1 MSLRARVAIAVGAVV
16 FVALAAVAAV
26 IYPAVG
32 ANLRG
37 QDDAALVQ
45 VAANAQ
51 TIAAK
56 LKQAH
61 TVGQL
66 VPFGSTQLQILPDAT
81 AGPVNGFVSVTG
93 HDVQVANGKARPY
106 FQDEAHGNVVYR
118 IYTMQFPDQPGVLVR
133 VARPASDATSTQT
146 SLGWLL
152 AALVP
157 VAAIGA
163 AVLALLAAGR
173 VLRPVGRL
181 TETVER
187 IRATGDLSAPIE
199 APGQDEISRLG
210 QAFAAMTAALNES
223 VGAQRRLVADASHE
237 LRTPLTSLITNLE
250 LLAERPDDPS
260 APALAAA
267 ALAEAGELRVLIN
280 DLVELARDGQAPF
293 HTEDVRLDLLAERV
307 AARAAG
313 RSPGLR
319 YELDCRPTLVRGD
332 PDALERAIGNLVDNA
347 LKWSPPEGRIRISTA
362 HGTVEVSD
370 DGPGIPADDLPY
382 IFDRFY
388 RSAQARAL
396 PGSGLGLAI
405 VRRIAGL
412 HGGKRP
418 QHLEAG
424 VRQTGRGGQR
434 REDAGDAETGSA
446 GAGGRRRHGLRRDQ
460 LEGYLFRE
468 RAPHSGRNVGQGRF
482 HRDRQQSRQPRR
494 GRERDHH
501 YRARGEGQEDRPIH
515 LHRHREGLQVR
526 RCHAADDLHQR
537 RAHERA

>member
-16 FVALAAVAAV
+16 FGALAIVAAV

-37 QDDAALVQ
+37 QDDASLVQ

-51 TIAAK
+51 AVTVK

-81 AGPVNGFVSVTG
+81 VGPTNGFVGVTD
-93 HDVQVANGKARPY
+93 HDVQVAHGTAKPY
-106 FQDEAHGNVVYR
+106 FRDEAYDHVVYR
-118 IYTMQFPDQPGVLVR
+118 IYAMRFPGQPGVLVR
-133 VARPASDATSTQT
+133 VARPESEATSTQA

-163 AVLALLAAGR
+163 AVLARLAAGR

-199 APGQDEISRLG
+199 TPGHDEISRLG
-210 QAFAAMTAALNES
+210 QAFAAMTATLDES
-223 VGAQRRLVADASHE
+223 AGAQRRLVADASHE

-250 LLAERPDDPS
+250 LLAEKPDDPS

-267 ALAEAGELRVLIN
+267 ALAEAGELRGLVN
-280 DLVELARDGQAPF
+280 DLVELARDGQASF
-293 HTEDVRLDLLAERV
+293 HIEDVRLDLVAERV

-313 RSPGLR
+313 RAPGLA
-319 YELDCRPTLVRGD
+319 YELDLHPTLVRGD

-347 LKWSPPEGRIRISTA
+347 LKWSPPDGRIRISA
-362 HGTVEVSD
+362 ARGTVEVSD
-370 DGPGIPADDLPY
+370 DGPGITADDLPY

-405 VRRIAGL
+405 VRRIADTH
-412 HGGKRP
+412 HGTV
-418 QHLEAG
+418 EAIPLRQG
-424 VRQTGRGGQR
+424 VTFRLSLPEAAVDPPAPGTGPATRL
-434 REDAGDAETGSA
+434 TGPLPS
-446 GAGGRRRHGLRRDQ
+446 
-460 LEGYLFRE
+460 
-468 RAPHSGRNVGQGRF
+468 P
-482 HRDRQQSRQPRR
+482 
-494 GRERDHH
+494 
-501 YRARGEGQEDRPIH
+501 
-515 LHRHREGLQVR
+515 
-526 RCHAADDLHQR
+526 
-537 RAHERA
+537 

>member
-26 IYPAVG
+26 VYPAVG

-37 QDDAALVQ
+37 QDDASLVQ

-81 AGPVNGFVSVTG
+81 AGPVNGFVGVTG
-93 HDVQVANGKARPY
+93 HDVQVANGKAKPY
-106 FQDEAHGNVVYR
+106 FQDEAYGNVVYR
-118 IYTMQFPDQPGVLVR
+118 IYTTQFPDQPGVLVR

-199 APGQDEISRLG
+199 TPGQDEISRLG
-210 QAFAAMTAALNES
+210 QAFAAMTAALDES
-223 VGAQRRLVADASHE
+223 AGSQRRLVADASHE

-260 APALAAA
+260 VPA

-280 DLVELARDGQAPF
+280 DLVELARDGQASF
-293 HTEDVRLDLLAERV
+293 HIEDVRLDLVAERV

-313 RSPGLR
+313 RAPGLR
-319 YELDCRPTLVRGD
+319 YELDFRPTLVRGD

-347 LKWSPPEGRIRISTA
+347 LKWSPADGRIRISVA
-362 HGTVEVSD
+362 GGRVEVSD
-370 DGPGIPADDLPY
+370 NGPGIPADDLPY

-388 RSAQARAL
+388 RSAKARAL

-405 VRRIAGL
+405 VRRIADVH
-412 HGGKRP
+412 HGTV
-418 QHLEAG
+418 EAIPLQQG
-424 VRQTGRGGQR
+424 VKFRISVP
-434 REDAGDAETGSA
+434 ETN
-446 GAGGRRRHGLRRDQ
+446 L
-460 LEGYLFRE
+460 
-468 RAPHSGRNVGQGRF
+468 
-482 HRDRQQSRQPRR
+482 DR
-494 GRERDHH
+494 
-501 YRARGEGQEDRPIH
+501 
-515 LHRHREGLQVR
+515 LV
-526 RCHAADDLHQR
+526 
-537 RAHERA
+537 